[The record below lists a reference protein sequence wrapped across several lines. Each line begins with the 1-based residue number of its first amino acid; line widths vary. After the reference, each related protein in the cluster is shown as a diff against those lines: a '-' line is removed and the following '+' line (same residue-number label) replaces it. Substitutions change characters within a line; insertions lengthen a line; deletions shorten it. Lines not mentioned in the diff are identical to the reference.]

1 MENLEKLTAIDPQ
14 QGTVA
19 EPDKLLSVTIE
30 EK

>member
-1 MENLEKLTAIDPQ
+1 MDNLMNLTAIDPQ

-19 EPDKLLSVTIE
+19 EPDVLLSVTIE